1 MGGGENKHI
10 CNLWNIIENIVRKPQ
25 KKKIHAPSPTMAAS
39 TLIILFPKKSE
50 NFYKN
55 LKETKLYVKE
65 NF

>member
-1 MGGGENKHI
+1 
-10 CNLWNIIENIVRKPQ
+10 VRKPQ